1 MDHCLLPHDI
11 FAVIARQA
19 DEDAVRGL
27 LLTCRDLYELL
38 VPLFYRR
45 AVQDYPH
52 LCERIVTAIRFDVD
66 EEAIIRSLKRAERA
80 SARFDLFEETDIED
94 PSPTFVRSGRPTRAL
109 DHQSVYCSLMGL
121 AAFFG
126 YQEVISFLHQQG
138 LSDDAVEASGASAGT
153 KLHSSPP
160 LFVALARGHHEA
172 ATRLLSLGASPALR
186 KEALDQQTALHLAA
200 ALPYPDIIER
210 IVQMGAAINSRDEN
224 GDTAL
229 VYAVASRTSTR
240 EIIALLAKLGADVNH
255 MTSFRG
261 QDTSLLGLACALE
274 HWELADELLDR
285 EADANGGTREWQ
297 IRPLEVA
304 CGVWVPEQTTQARQS
319 RRALVT
325 KLLQRGAN
333 PNIQR
338 GYNSSGPSFLA
349 WLMENGCEWE
359 AECLIHCPQ
368 INIEQ
373 VDGLGMTP
381 IAHAL
386 STHHGRP
393 ALAKLLLDKGAQPP
407 DVELEDIRRVA
418 QRVLKDRRNRE
429 MLLRQ
434 HPKIQELCAVLLDY
448 YTNRS
453 PEGHHHDATIT
464 WLRQFC
470 ARSGPRAG
478 IRRAR
483 GIA

>member
-1 MDHCLLPHDI
+1 
-11 FAVIARQA
+11 
-19 DEDAVRGL
+19 
-27 LLTCRDLYELL
+27 
-38 VPLFYRR
+38 
-45 AVQDYPH
+45 
-52 LCERIVTAIRFDVD
+52 
-66 EEAIIRSLKRAERA
+66 
-80 SARFDLFEETDIED
+80 
-94 PSPTFVRSGRPTRAL
+94 
-109 DHQSVYCSLMGL
+109 
-121 AAFFG
+121 
-126 YQEVISFLHQQG
+126 
-138 LSDDAVEASGASAGT
+138 
-153 KLHSSPP
+153 
-160 LFVALARGHHEA
+160 
-172 ATRLLSLGASPALR
+172 
-186 KEALDQQTALHLAA
+186 
-200 ALPYPDIIER
+200 
-210 IVQMGAAINSRDEN
+210 
-224 GDTAL
+224 
-229 VYAVASRTSTR
+229 
-240 EIIALLAKLGADVNH
+240 
-255 MTSFRG
+255 
-261 QDTSLLGLACALE
+261 
-274 HWELADELLDR
+274 
-285 EADANGGTREWQ
+285 
-297 IRPLEVA
+297 
-304 CGVWVPEQTTQARQS
+304 
-319 RRALVT
+319 
-325 KLLQRGAN
+325 
-333 PNIQR
+333 
-338 GYNSSGPSFLA
+338 
-349 WLMENGCEWE
+349 MENGCEWE

-434 HPKIQELCAVLLDY
+434 HPKIRELCAVLLDY

>member
-1 MDHCLLPHDI
+1 M
-11 FAVIARQA
+11 
-19 DEDAVRGL
+19 
-27 LLTCRDLYELL
+27 
-38 VPLFYRR
+38 
-45 AVQDYPH
+45 
-52 LCERIVTAIRFDVD
+52 AI
-66 EEAIIRSLKRAERA
+66 
-80 SARFDLFEETDIED
+80 
-94 PSPTFVRSGRPTRAL
+94 PT
-109 DHQSVYCSLMGL
+109 
-121 AAFFG
+121 
-126 YQEVISFLHQQG
+126 
-138 LSDDAVEASGASAGT
+138 
-153 KLHSSPP
+153 
-160 LFVALARGHHEA
+160 
-172 ATRLLSLGASPALR
+172 
-186 KEALDQQTALHLAA
+186 
-200 ALPYPDIIER
+200 
-210 IVQMGAAINSRDEN
+210 
-224 GDTAL
+224 DTAL

-261 QDTSLLGLACALE
+261 LDTSLLGLACALE

-338 GYNSSGPSFLA
+338 GYNSSGPSLLA
-349 WLMENGCEWE
+349 WLMGNGSEWE
-359 AECLIHCPQ
+359 AECLLHCSQ

-407 DVELEDIRRVA
+407 DFELEDIRLVA
-418 QRVLKDRRNRE
+418 QRVRKDRRNRKR
-429 MLLRQ
+429 LLRQ
-434 HPKIQELCAVLLDY
+434 HPKIRELCALLLDY

-453 PEGHHHDATIT
+453 LAGHHHHATIT
-464 WLRQFC
+464 WLRKFC
-470 ARSGPRAG
+470 MRSDLRAG
-478 IRRAR
+478 I
-483 GIA
+483 